1 MTLIFDILITDCEL
15 VALLEDDNGME
26 VSWLL

>member
-26 VSWLL
+26 VS